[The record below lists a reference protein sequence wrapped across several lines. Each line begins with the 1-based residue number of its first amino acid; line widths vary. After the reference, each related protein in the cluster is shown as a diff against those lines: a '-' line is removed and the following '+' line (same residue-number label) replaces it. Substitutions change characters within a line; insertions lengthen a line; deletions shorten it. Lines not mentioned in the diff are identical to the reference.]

1 MAGEVLIVIPS
12 LPTTA
17 YFVVCNAVGEFWNT
31 SGTPAFEAYNAANWT
46 SYDVALSQSG
56 ASQHYAGTF
65 PSTIPAGV
73 YSLTA
78 YVQAGG
84 SPAVTD
90 SLAGSDTAF
99 YWTGSVRGALSQLA
113 TPTNITAATGVVLA
127 GVTHTGAVIPTVTTV
142 GTLTTYTGNTPQTGD
157 AFALIGATGSGL
169 TSLAPAATALSTA
182 TWTGTLATNLGT
194 LASHD
199 PGATLG
205 TSTLTQTQ
213 VTGGAYALNSASFSF
228 NAAMDFTTTQ
238 KAATLARVT
247 LVDTTTTNTDM
258 RGTDNA
264 ATAAN
269 LATVASY
276 LDTEI
281 ADILADTNELQTD
294 WANGGRLDLIL
305 DARASQTSVDD
316 IPTVSEFNARTL
328 ASADYATPTNITAG
342 TITTVTNLT
351 NAPTVGDF
359 TATMKTSITTAAT
372 AATPTVTA
380 GTVTDKTGYALTAAY
395 DAAKTAA
402 TQTSVDTIDG
412 NVDLILADTAELQND
427 WVNGGRLDLILDARA
442 SETNAT
448 VNKAAIL
455 SVVADVYTDVNTIL
469 TRIPAALFAG
479 ITSLAQWLGLIAGKQ
494 TGNSTART
502 ELRATG
508 AGSGTFDETTDS
520 QEALRDRGD
529 VAWISG
535 AGASAA
541 DIAAALASQPIV
553 IQSPT
558 TTNGT
563 LDLVQGMDYYT
574 ADGREIEFTFVRDYV
589 PSSCKL
595 TIAAG
600 AVVTVT
606 STDISESSGS
616 GSGRFHVRFELPRTT
631 GDDLEAGTGT
641 FEVYSIVGTRQV
653 PEIAEGVAT
662 IRRRLTA

>member
-1 MAGEVLIVIPS
+1 MYPR
-12 LPTTA
+12 
-17 YFVVCNAVGEFWNT
+17 
-31 SGTPAFEAYNAANWT
+31 NAASPPRIGIGAVVQISDGAVQSSGVSIVVQPEGGSET
-46 SYDVALSQSG
+46 AGGGTVSYGASSG
-56 ASQHYAGTF
+56 A
-65 PSTIPAGV
+65 V
-73 YSLTA
+73 YYTPTQAETNYTAFVLTA
-78 YVQAGG
+78 YKTGCIPVSQTIVTSAN
-84 SPAVTD
+84 AVSGIVRAVD
-90 SLAGSDTAF
+90 SS
-99 YWTGSVRGALSQLA
+99 
-113 TPTNITAATGVVLA
+113 
-127 GVTHTGAVIPTVTTV
+127 
-142 GTLTTYTGNTPQTGD
+142 GN
-157 AFALIGATGSGL
+157 AI
-169 TSLAPAATALSTA
+169 APASDL
-182 TWTGTLATNLGT
+182 
-194 LASHD
+194 
-199 PGATLG
+199 
-205 TSTLTQTQ
+205 
-213 VTGGAYALNSASFSF
+213 
-228 NAAMDFTTTQ
+228 
-238 KAATLARVT
+238 T
-247 LVDTTTTNTDM
+247 LV
-258 RGTDNA
+258 
-264 ATAAN
+264 
-269 LATVASY
+269 
-276 LDTEI
+276 
-281 ADILADTNELQTD
+281 LADTNELQT
-294 WANGGRLDLIL
+294 
-305 DARASQTSVDD
+305 
-316 IPTVSEFNARTL
+316 
-328 ASADYATPTNITAG
+328 
-342 TITTVTNLT
+342 
-351 NAPTVGDF
+351 
-359 TATMKTSITTAAT
+359 
-372 AATPTVTA
+372 
-380 GTVTDKTGYALTAAY
+380 
-395 DAAKTAA
+395 
-402 TQTSVDTIDG
+402 
-412 NVDLILADTAELQND
+412 D

-455 SVVADVYTDVNTIL
+455 SVVADVHTDVNTIL

-574 ADGREIEFTFVRDYV
+574 ADGREIEFTFARDYV

-641 FEVYSIVGTRQV
+641 FEVISVVGSHEV
-653 PEIAEGVAT
+653 GEVAEGVAT

>member
-1 MAGEVLIVIPS
+1 MAGEVQIAIPS
-12 LPTTA
+12 VPTTA
-17 YFVVCNAVGEFWNT
+17 YFVVRNNVGQFWNT
-31 SGTPAFEAYNAANWT
+31 AGTPAFENYNAANWT
-46 SYDVALSQSG
+46 DYDVALTQSG
-56 ASQHYAGTF
+56 SSIHYSGTF
-65 PSTIPAGV
+65 PSGISAGV

-84 SPAVTD
+84 SPAITD
-90 SLAGSDTAF
+90 SLVGSDSAF

-113 TPTNITAATGVVLA
+113 TPTNITAATGIVLA
-127 GVTHTGAVIPTVTTV
+127 GVTHTGAVIPSVTLVDTTTTNTDMR
-142 GTLTTYTGNTPQTGD
+142 GTDN
-157 AFALIGATGSGL
+157 AAV
-169 TSLAPAATALSTA
+169 AATALSTA

-213 VTGGAYALNSASFSF
+213 VTGGAYALNSASFGF

-258 RGTDNA
+258 RGTDSAALA
-264 ATAAN
+264 ATALSTAVWTSPPTGF
-269 LATVASY
+269 LAATFPTTVAS
-276 LDTEI
+276 T
-281 ADILADTNELQTD
+281 
-294 WANGGRLDLIL
+294 
-305 DARASQTSVDD
+305 
-316 IPTVSEFNARTL
+316 
-328 ASADYATPTNITAG
+328 TNITTVA
-342 TITTVTNLT
+342 TVTNLT
-351 NAPTVGDF
+351 NAPTSGDL
-359 TATMKTSITTAAT
+359 TATMKTSVTTAAT

-380 GTVTDKTGYALTAAY
+380 GTVSDKTGYSLHGDY

-402 TQTSVDTIDG
+402 TQTSVNAIPASAADAFWDELRSGHTTTGTFGATSEWVAGTDVQTACEAALTGFDFSGKDIRDVTGKVLGGGAGTITGTGVRAVDSSG
-412 NVDLILADTAELQND
+412 NAIAPASATTAILAIFT
-427 WVNGGRLDLILDARA
+427 
-442 SETNAT
+442 
-448 VNKAAIL
+448 
-455 SVVADVYTDVNTIL
+455 
-469 TRIPAALFAG
+469 G

-494 TGNSTART
+494 TGNTTART

-520 QEALRDRGD
+520 TQAIRDRGD
-529 VAWISG
+529 VAWLSG

-541 DIAAALASQPIV
+541 EIAAELASQPIV

-574 ADGREIEFTFVRDYV
+574 ADGRNIEFTFIREYT

-616 GSGRFHVRFELPRTT
+616 GSGRFHVRFELPRAT
-631 GDDLEAGTGT
+631 GDDLEAGPGS
-641 FEVYSIVGTRQV
+641 FEVLSIVGGNEV